1 MAVPLLSRLS
11 LSARKAYPFIV
22 RAVRQGLSLERIGK
36 AFRAEGIALSNE
48 VFRQLARA
56 ERSLQA
62 ASGELRFL
70 RPGQRPSPTR
80 LPEALTRILRRY
92 AFFVEVMARDVSTGE
107 QVLKNVTVST
117 SRLMTKRQIE
127 VAAMEAVDMGL
138 STYGLEAD
146 TALLVGG
153 MKSGE
158 QGVL

>member
-1 MAVPLLSRLS
+1 
-11 LSARKAYPFIV
+11 
-22 RAVRQGLSLERIGK
+22 
-36 AFRAEGIALSNE
+36 
-48 VFRQLARA
+48 
-56 ERSLQA
+56 
-62 ASGELRFL
+62 
-70 RPGQRPSPTR
+70 
-80 LPEALTRILRRY
+80 LTRILRRY